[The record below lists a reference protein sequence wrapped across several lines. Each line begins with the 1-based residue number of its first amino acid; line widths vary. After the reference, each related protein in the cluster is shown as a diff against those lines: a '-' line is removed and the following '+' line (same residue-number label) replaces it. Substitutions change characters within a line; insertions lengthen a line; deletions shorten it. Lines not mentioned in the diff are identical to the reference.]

1 MSPIATPLHVQASHR
16 SRRGP
21 RALLVG
27 ALLIASL
34 SIASEADA
42 AVIASVRNGTL
53 TVRGGDAS
61 ERIALRGGGSG
72 RLVVDVGD
80 NGSADFTFR
89 RNLFTKIVVN
99 AGAGADRIRIN
110 ESRGVFTNTEA
121 TTLNGQAGNDV
132 VLGGS
137 AREVLRGG
145 TEADTVDGNAGND
158 DVGLGAGSDTFVWNI
173 GDGADDVRGDTGTDT
188 VTVNGSVSADAITVS
203 PSATPGHL
211 DVNGGLDISST
222 ENLVVNGLGGNDTL
236 SGGALVGLIDLS
248 LDGGAGD
255 DALNG
260 GNGNDSLTG
269 GIGNDTV
276 DGNQGIDVGLMG
288 TGNDTFIWDPGD
300 GSDVV
305 EGGADQDTLRFN
317 GSAAAEVFTM
327 SANGSRLAFARNI
340 GNIAIDVD
348 DVETVTVNALGGVD
362 SVTVNDL
369 SATDVGS
376 VDVDLGVGGVG
387 DTAVDSVTVNA
398 TNNANAVRISGAS
411 GGVTVLS
418 PYLVVGIVDAEPAN
432 DTLTVNA
439 STGADVVSAS
449 TLASTSVVL
458 TLNGNTGDDVLRGSQ
473 GGDTINGDS
482 GNDHISAGDGN
493 DVIDGGADT
502 DTIDGGPG
510 LDIATNGENVTNVP

>member
-1 MSPIATPLHVQASHR
+1 MSPIATPLHVQSSHR
-16 SRRGP
+16 STRGR

-42 AVIASVRNGTL
+42 AVIASVQSGTL
-53 TVRGGDAS
+53 TVRGGDAN

-72 RLVVDVGD
+72 LLVVDVGD
-80 NGSADFTFR
+80 NGTADFTFR
-89 RNLFTKIVVN
+89 RNRFTKIVVN

-110 ESRGVFTNTEA
+110 ESRGVFTNAEA

-137 AREVLRGG
+137 AQEILRGSTG
-145 TEADTVDGNAGND
+145 ADTVDGNAGND
-158 DVGLGAGSDTFVWNI
+158 DVGLGAGNDSFVWNI
-173 GDGADDVRGDTGTDT
+173 GDGADEVRGDADTDT
-188 VTVNGSVSADAITVS
+188 VTVNGSASADAITVS
-203 PSATPGHL
+203 PSATPDHI
-211 DVNGGLDISST
+211 DVNGGLDITST

-236 SGGALVGLIDLS
+236 SGVSLAAGLVQLS
-248 LDGGAGD
+248 LNGGAGD
-255 DALNG
+255 DVLSG
-260 GNGNDSLTG
+260 SNGNDSLSG
-269 GIGNDTV
+269 GTETDTV
-276 DGNQGIDVGLMG
+276 DGNQGLDTALMG
-288 TGNDTFIWDPGD
+288 AGNDTFVWDPGD

-340 GNIAIDVD
+340 GNIAMDVD
-348 DVETVTVNALGGVD
+348 DVEAVTVNALGGVD

-398 TNNANAVRISGAS
+398 TNNANTVRISGAS

-432 DTLTVNA
+432 DTLTVND

-458 TLNGNTGDDVLRGSQ
+458 TLNGNAGDDVLRGSQ
-473 GGDTINGDS
+473 GRRHDQRW
-482 GNDHISAGDGN
+482 
-493 DVIDGGADT
+493 
-502 DTIDGGPG
+502 
-510 LDIATNGENVTNVP
+510 